1 MASKRLT
8 NSLRNTIVE
17 KLISR
22 TFPEKYQ
29 ALKAGRGKWLEEY
42 IKQWHNGHEAIRDQM
57 PDRAKLM
64 VIQRQ
69 IRFGDTY
76 SSRSYLEFQMEYA
89 QGVFHDFPDD
99 HSDATKM
106 MKALMDLR
114 VSSQSKLK
122 KLDDELYDHKKAY
135 DKVAAEE
142 AKARTD
148 AKAILGSVSTYKA
161 LLDVWPEL
169 KEIIGD
175 DDAPKPVKTLVKN
188 IGPLN
193 TTFGLPTPRVAD
205 KKPRSLLKGER

>member
-8 NSLRNTIVE
+8 NSLRTTIVD

-29 ALKAGRGKWLEEY
+29 ALKIERGKWLEEY
-42 IKQWHNGHEAIRDQM
+42 IKQWHAGHEAIRDQM
-57 PDRAKLM
+57 PDRAKVL

-69 IRFGDTY
+69 IRFGDHY
-76 SSRSYLEFQMEYA
+76 SSRSYLDFQMEYA
-89 QGVFHDFPDD
+89 QHVFHDFPAD
-99 HSDATKM
+99 HTDAAKM
-106 MKALMDLR
+106 MKALMDLGT
-114 VSSQSKLK
+114 SSRAKTK
-122 KLDDELYDHKKAY
+122 KLDDELYEHKKAH

-142 AKARTD
+142 ARARAD

-175 DDAPKPVKTLVKN
+175 DQAPTPVKALVKN
-188 IGPLN
+188 VGPLN
-193 TTFGLPTPRVAD
+193 NIFRLPTPRVAN
-205 KKPRSLLKGER
+205 KIPSLLKKVK

>member
-8 NSLRNTIVE
+8 NSLRTTIVD

-29 ALKAGRGKWLEEY
+29 ALKIERGKWLEEY
-42 IKQWHNGHEAIRDQM
+42 IKQWHGGHEAIRDQM
-57 PDRAKLM
+57 PERAKVL

-69 IRFGDTY
+69 IRFGEHY
-76 SSRSYLEFQMEYA
+76 SSRSYLDFQMEHA
-89 QGVFHDFPDD
+89 QHVFHDFPDD
-99 HSDATKM
+99 HTDAAKM
-106 MKALMDLR
+106 IKKLTDLG
-114 VSSQSKLK
+114 VSSRARVK
-122 KLDDELYDHKKAY
+122 KLDDELHDHKKAY

-142 AKARTD
+142 ARARAD

-175 DDAPKPVKTLVKN
+175 DQAPTPVKALVKN

-193 TTFGLPTPRVAD
+193 NTFRLPTPRVAN
-205 KKPRSLLKGER
+205 KKPLKAK